1 MQNSKAP
8 MKLKL
13 FSLLC
18 GMLLVG
24 FFSACDGDATNPQG
38 SAATS
43 TGTPGADGAP
53 GAPGP
58 AGAPGADGQDGAP
71 GQPGADGQPG
81 AAGAPGQPGAA
92 GAPGDAG
99 QQGAPI
105 SRVAEDAYVIA
116 VNKGYHAVVE
126 DAGNNFLVMKL
137 FPGASAVGSY
147 YGGGAGNK
155 VMFGLDHFHRTPIA
169 QFESVSFR
177 SQVPATSTSNKN
189 VYLNFIVDL
198 NCSALNP
205 DYAIVVVDSL
215 LTAPVLQAQNQWNSY
230 TVSTADAVFKS
241 VGGKGGLPSHLAA
254 NAATWDVLVN
264 ANPNACFVNADPF
277 DNGMPKYVD
286 LTSMLFV
293 LGDSGTVAAF
303 DIYLDDIDVLM
314 NGTHHVVGF

>member
-1 MQNSKAP
+1 

-18 GMLLVG
+18 GVVFVG
-24 FFSACDGDATNPQG
+24 FFAACDGDGTNLQG

-43 TGTPGADGAP
+43 SGSPGADGAP
-53 GAPGP
+53 GEAGP
-58 AGAPGADGQDGAP
+58 AGAPGADGEDGVAGAP
-71 GQPGADGQPG
+71 GQPGEA
-81 AAGAPGQPGAA
+81 GQPGAA

-105 SRVAEDAYVIA
+105 SRVAEDSYVIA

-147 YGGGAGNK
+147 YGGGTGNK

-169 QFESVSFR
+169 QFESISFR
-177 SQVPATSTSNKN
+177 SHVPATSTSNKN

-205 DYAIVVVDSL
+205 DYAVVVVDSL
-215 LTAPVLQAQNQWNSY
+215 LTAPVLQAQNQWNNY
-230 TVSTADAVFKS
+230 TISAADAVFKS
-241 VGGKGGLPSHLAA
+241 VGGKGGLPLHTA
-254 NAATWDVLVN
+254 NDGVTWSVLVN
-264 ANPNACFVNADPF
+264 NKPDACFVNADPF

-286 LTSMLFV
+286 LTSILFV

-303 DIYLDDIDVLM
+303 DIYLDDVDVMM
-314 NGTHHVVGF
+314 NGAHHVVGF